1 MIRVPVRLTMFTPG
15 VALALTCQ
23 AMAQPL
29 PVDCE
34 PLCPPPAPA
43 PQIEW
48 RTEYEQRVV
57 TRTVMVP
64 ETVHQ
69 TVQVQEQSFRQEQR
83 TQKVMVP
90 QQVAEVVSVQVPQTV
105 MATETRMVAMSQ
117 TEMRPVYRD
126 VQVPVT
132 VAVQGVENRVGVQQ
146 VQAVM
151 PVRVQIPVTS
161 QCHCTHAAPGMPSVK
176 TTGQPEQR
184 MLEAVQ
190 HQTVVVNQQVT
201 YQVPVTRYETRY
213 QTQRVVEYQP
223 VARSVEVPVQVQVA
237 RQVMQTQQQ
246 VQYRTVPQEMT
257 QTSTVN
263 VPVTVTRE
271 VSVPV
276 TRMVPQTVQETISVP
291 VRRAVVKPVAVCEVP
306 IVCEPLPA
314 CPTCQP

>member
-1 MIRVPVRLTMFTPG
+1 MIRVPVRFTMLTLG
-15 VALALTCQ
+15 AGLALSSRM
-23 AMAQPL
+23 MAQTL
-29 PVDCE
+29 PVECE

-48 RTEYEQRVV
+48 RTDYEQRVV

-69 TVQVQEQSFRQEQR
+69 TVQVQEQSFRLEQR

-117 TEMRPVYRD
+117 TEMQPVYRD

-161 QCHCTHAAPGMPSVK
+161 QCHCTHAAPGMQAVQ
-176 TTGQPEQR
+176 TTGQPVQR
-184 MLEAVQ
+184 MLEVVQ
-190 HQTVVVNQQVT
+190 NQTVVVNQQVT
-201 YQVPVTRYETRY
+201 YQVPVMRYETRY

-237 RQVMQTQQQ
+237 RQVMQSQQQ
-246 VQYRTVPQEMT
+246 VQYRTVPQEMS
-257 QTSTVN
+257 QTSTVS

-291 VRRAVVKPVAVCEVP
+291 VRRAVVKPVAVCEEPV
-306 IVCEPLPA
+306 VCEPLPA
-314 CPTCQP
+314 CLTCQP